1 MYTKLGFEE
10 VGRIPR
16 AVDDEDGIIYWRSL
30 EDIDL
35 ENLDA

>member
-16 AVDDEDGIIYWRSL
+16 AVDDEDAIIYWRSL
-30 EDIDL
+30 EDIALGNPDT
-35 ENLDA
+35 